1 MGVGADAFLNA
12 FAAADR
18 LLHARAQGDRRGA
31 RRAAEAL
38 LHPGRDGVQPPGVGL
53 QRVAAE
59 RRGGVGVKQHV
70 VAAADRAQLGERLQ
84 HGGGGVALHGQQQ
97 ARTNTL
103 NRILHLVRGKHLAPR
118 HLDGMHLCT
127 AAAGNFAQQ
136 VAKAAKDR
144 HQHLIARSNGGN
156 QNGFNS
162 RAGGAVHQHRPA
174 VFGAEY
180 AAIERHHLVHV
191 VGHGRIVLADQL
203 ARHGAQHARVGVDR
217 ARPHQQALRRVDLRK
232 VCDIHCSV
240 LIS

>member
-1 MGVGADAFLNA
+1 MGVGANAFLNA

-70 VAAADRAQLGERLQ
+70 VAAADSAKLREWLQ
-84 HGGGGVALHGQQQ
+84 HGGGGVALYGEQQ

-103 NRILHLVRGKHLAPR
+103 NRILHLVRGEHLAPR
-118 HLDGMHLCT
+118 HLDGMYLRPT
-127 AAAGNFAQQ
+127 AAGNFAQQ
-136 VAKAAKDR
+136 VTKAAKDR
-144 HQHLIARSNGGN
+144 NQHFIPRANGGN
-156 QNGFNS
+156 QYRFNP
-162 RAGGAVHQHRPA
+162 RPGGTVDQHRPA
-174 VFGAEY
+174 IFSAEY

-217 ARPHQQALRRVDLRK
+217 ARSHQQALGRIDLRK
-232 VCDIHCSV
+232 ACDIHC
-240 LIS
+240 